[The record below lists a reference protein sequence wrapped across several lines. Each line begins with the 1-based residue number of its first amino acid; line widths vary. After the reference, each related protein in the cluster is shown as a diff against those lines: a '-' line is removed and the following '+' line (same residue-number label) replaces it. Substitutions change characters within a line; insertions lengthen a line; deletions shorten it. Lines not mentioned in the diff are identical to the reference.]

1 MLKVIVMALG
11 LALSTTA
18 MSSPIQG
25 LVANLNQGIF
35 SEVEAEAFNWKV
47 GDTSSYDMNAGFVKG
62 SMVMTITSINGNE
75 VIINQKLDLG
85 FLGKQDCDATID
97 ASNGQTTKLV
107 CNGQEQQRPDQG
119 DIELVDMKEDKI
131 TVPAGTFDCIH
142 IVAKNKKDNSEI
154 NQWANPKLIP
164 VSGLIKAVT
173 PSQLG
178 KVTVELKS
186 FKKM

>member
-18 MSSPIQG
+18 MSAPIQG
-25 LVANLNQGIF
+25 LVASLNQGIF
-35 SEVEAEAFNWKV
+35 SEVDAGAFNWKV
-47 GDTSSYDMNAGFVKG
+47 GDTASYNMNAGFVKG

-75 VIINQKLDLG
+75 VTINQKLDLG

-107 CNGQEQQRPDQG
+107 CNGQEQQRPEQG
-119 DIELVDMKEDKI
+119 DIEVVDMKEDKI

-142 IVAKNKKDNSEI
+142 ITAKNKKDNSEL
-154 NQWANPKLIP
+154 NQWINPKLVP

-173 PSQLG
+173 PSPLG

-186 FKKM
+186 FRKM